1 MSDEDIETDRR
12 SRRLPFRSGARRW
25 RGSSTLVTYPRDCF
39 LLLLEHTRL
48 RRGFRAEPLGIG
60 RGNFFRTTLRRF
72 RLGIDGAVWFRRAN
86 LAPAD
91 A

>member
-1 MSDEDIETDRR
+1 MIIGED
-12 SRRLPFRSGARRW
+12 PFGW
-25 RGSSTLVTYPRDCF
+25 R
-39 LLLLEHTRL
+39 
-48 RRGFRAEPLGIG
+48 LGIG